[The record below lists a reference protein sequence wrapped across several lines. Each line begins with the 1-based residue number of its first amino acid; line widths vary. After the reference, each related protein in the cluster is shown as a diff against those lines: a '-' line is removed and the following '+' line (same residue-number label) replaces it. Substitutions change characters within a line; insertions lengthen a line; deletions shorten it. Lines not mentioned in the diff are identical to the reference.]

1 MKVVLS
7 VEAIRYP
14 LTGTGRYA
22 FELARHLP
30 QIEEIEELR
39 FFAGGGFVDLPAPAE
54 TPNAVTGRLRR
65 ALQKSDTIVALR
77 QAVLNA
83 RARSSLSDLPDHV
96 FHGPNFYLPPR
107 RGPNVVTI
115 HDLSIFTMPDCHPP
129 ERVRYMRREIKLS
142 LERASIIVT
151 DSDFARAE
159 IADYFSWPQDRI
171 RTVALANSPDFRPRT
186 QSELAP
192 VLARH
197 GISAGQYCLF
207 AGTIEPRKNIGRLI
221 GAYGALPQA
230 LRERFPLVLVGHA
243 GWRSE
248 DVHRLIEDGERRGFI
263 RYPLRRRAALRAA
276 VALRRLRPAGAGSH
290 GLRGPG
296 RDLQRRLA
304 SGSRRERGAHDR
316 PAGYGRPRRRLATRS
331 GGRRM
336 ARDGGIRRP
345 RPRRWLQ
352 LAALRAGN
360 GGRLSPRQRTRPGGI
375 LQNLMTKR
383 WVYCR
388 DPCQISAL
396 FV

>member
-263 RYPLRRRAALRAA
+263 RYLGYVPGADLPLLYAGARLFALPSLYEGFGLPVLEAMACGVPAVISNVASLPEVAGNAALMIDPQDTDGLAAALRRGLEDDEWRETAA
-276 VALRRLRPAGAGSH
+276 SAGLARAAGFSWRRCAQETV
-290 GLRGPG
+290 
-296 RDLQRRLA
+296 DVYRRAKEL
-304 SGSRRERGAHDR
+304 G
-316 PAGYGRPRRRLATRS
+316 
-331 GGRRM
+331 
-336 ARDGGIRRP
+336 
-345 RPRRWLQ
+345 Q
-352 LAALRAGN
+352 AAYF
-360 GGRLSPRQRTRPGGI
+360 RT
-375 LQNLMTKR
+375 
-383 WVYCR
+383 
-388 DPCQISAL
+388 
-396 FV
+396 